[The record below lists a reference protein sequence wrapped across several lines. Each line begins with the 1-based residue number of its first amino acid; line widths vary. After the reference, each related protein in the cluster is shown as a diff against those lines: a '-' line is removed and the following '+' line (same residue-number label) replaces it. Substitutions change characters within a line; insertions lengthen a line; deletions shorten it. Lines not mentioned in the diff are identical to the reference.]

1 MSTKR
6 SFVLAALVFV
16 LAASVA
22 ADEGMWPLYSLDKL
36 PLDSLRARGLMLT
49 PEEIYNPK
57 GGGIA
62 DAVVQVGATGSF
74 VSPDGLILTNHHVA
88 FGAIQQQSTVE
99 QNYLR
104 DGLYAAS
111 RDQEPQA
118 IGYKASVTLG
128 MEDVSTR
135 VLAAVTDKMKDL
147 ERYKAIDQEIKKI
160 VKECETGRDVK
171 CRVATMFDGKQ
182 YVKYTFLEIRDVRIV
197 YVPPDAIGK
206 YGGEIDN
213 WIWPRHTGDFSFLR
227 AYVSPSGK
235 PADYAKENVPFNSKV
250 YLPISAAGIHEHD
263 FAMTIGFPG
272 STDRYI
278 SSFELENAINFS
290 YPNSIRNA
298 EDQIKIMTDAGAKD
312 SAIALRLAS
321 DVASLNNRLKKNYG
335 TVEGLAHSHVLDRKQ
350 NDERGLIA
358 FLAQNPALNKKYGK
372 VLPELDSLYRADK
385 KNQIRDYALGQL
397 VWGSD
402 YLRMANTI
410 YRWSV
415 ERAKPDLQRERGFMN
430 RDTLTAKERLKNAQI
445 NLVPSVD
452 KEILKYFLRKALA
465 VPADQ
470 KIAEIEKLFP
480 ATTRDEKDK
489 QVDRFVEDT
498 YAKTSVGTVEQRLRM
513 FAMSK
518 VELEKLHDPLID
530 LAATIYPLLEQ
541 MRERDKAFS
550 GAQTRLS
557 PKLVQAFSDWKK
569 DKMYPDA
576 NGTMRLSYGEVL
588 GYSPSDAIAYNYHT
602 DLTGEMDK
610 ETGSDPFTIPDQLK
624 RTYSLK
630 DFGNYSDAHDSEMP
644 VNFLTTNDITGGN
657 SGSPV
662 INGKGELIGIAFDG
676 NYEAVACDYL
686 FDATID
692 RTISVDVRYILFIID
707 KVYHLDGLLKEMTVR
722 HGSDSP

>member
-1 MSTKR
+1 MSTMR
-6 SFVLAALVFV
+6 SFVLAALVFI
-16 LAASVA
+16 LAAGAA

-36 PLDSLRARGLMLT
+36 PFDSLRAQGLMLK

-104 DGLYAAS
+104 DGFYAAA

-118 IGYKASVTLG
+118 IGYKVSVTLG
-128 MEDVSTR
+128 MEDISAR
-135 VLAAVTDKMKDL
+135 VLGVVTDKMKDI

-160 VKECETGRDVK
+160 IRECESGRDVK
-171 CRVATMFDGKQ
+171 CRVATMFPGKQ

-197 YVPPDAIGK
+197 YVPPDAIGN
-206 YGGEIDN
+206 YGGDIDN
-213 WIWPRHTGDFSFLR
+213 WMWPRHTGDFSFLR

-250 YLPISAAGIHEHD
+250 FLPISAAGIKEHD

-278 SSFELENAINFS
+278 SSFELEDAISFS
-290 YPNSIRNA
+290 YPSSIRNA
-298 EDQIKIMTDAGAKD
+298 EDQIKIMTEAGAKD

-321 DVASLNNRLKKNYG
+321 DMASLNNRLKKSYG
-335 TVEGLAHSHVLDRKQ
+335 VVEGLARSHVLDRKQ
-350 NDERGLIA
+350 TDERGLIA
-358 FLAQNPALNKKYGK
+358 FLAANPALNKKYGK

-385 KNQIRDYALGQL
+385 KNQVRDYALGQL

-415 ERAKPDLQRERGFMN
+415 ERAKPDLERERGYMN
-430 RDTLTAKERLKNAQI
+430 RDTLTAKERLTNAQI

-452 KEILKYFLRKALA
+452 KEIFKYLLRKALT
-465 VPADQ
+465 VPASQ

-480 ATTRDEKDK
+480 APGGNERNKE
-489 QVDRFVEDT
+489 VDAFVEDAF
-498 YAKTSVGTVEQRLRM
+498 AKTSVGSIEERLRM

-518 VELEKLHDPLID
+518 SELEQLHDPIID
-530 LAATIYPLLEQ
+530 LAAT
-541 MRERDKAFS
+541 
-550 GAQTRLS
+550 
-557 PKLVQAFSDWKK
+557 
-569 DKMYPDA
+569 
-576 NGTMRLSYGEVL
+576 
-588 GYSPSDAIAYNYHT
+588 
-602 DLTGEMDK
+602 
-610 ETGSDPFTIPDQLK
+610 
-624 RTYSLK
+624 
-630 DFGNYSDAHDSEMP
+630 
-644 VNFLTTNDITGGN
+644 
-657 SGSPV
+657 
-662 INGKGELIGIAFDG
+662 
-676 NYEAVACDYL
+676 
-686 FDATID
+686 
-692 RTISVDVRYILFIID
+692 
-707 KVYHLDGLLKEMTVR
+707 
-722 HGSDSP
+722 

>member
-1 MSTKR
+1 MSAIR
-6 SFVLAALVFV
+6 SFVLVVLVFT
-16 LAASVA
+16 LAAGAA

-36 PLDSLRARGLMLT
+36 PFDSLRARGLMLT
-49 PEEIYNPK
+49 PDQIYSPK

-104 DGLYAAS
+104 DGFYAAA
-111 RDQEPQA
+111 RGQEPEA

-128 MEDVSTR
+128 IEDVSAR
-135 VLAAVTDKMKDL
+135 VLAVVTDKIKDID
-147 ERYKAIDQEIKKI
+147 RYKAIDQEIKKI

-227 AYVSPSGK
+227 AYVSPDGK

-250 YLPISAAGIHEHD
+250 FLPISTGGIQEHD

-272 STDRYI
+272 GTDRYI
-278 SSFELENAINFS
+278 SSFELENAISFS

-298 EDQIKIMTDAGAKD
+298 EDQIRIMTEAGARD

-335 TVEGLAHSHVLDRKQ
+335 VVEGLARSHVLDRKQ
-350 NDERGLIA
+350 SDERGLIA
-358 FLAQNPALNKKYGK
+358 FLAANPPLNKKFGK

-385 KNQIRDYALGQL
+385 KSQRRDYALGQL

-402 YLRMANTI
+402 YARMANTI
-410 YRWSV
+410 YRWAV
-415 ERAKPDLQRERGFMN
+415 ERAKPDLERERGFMN

-452 KEILKYFLRKALA
+452 KEILKYFLRKTLA
-465 VPADQ
+465 VPAGQ
-470 KIAEIEKLFP
+470 KIDAIEKLFP
-480 ATTRDEKDK
+480 GASSDERDK
-489 QVDRFVEDT
+489 QVDRWVEDA
-498 YAKTSVGTVEQRLRM
+498 YAKTLVGSAEERLRM

-518 VELEKLHDPLID
+518 NELEQLHDPLID
-530 LAATIYPLLEQ
+530 LAAAIHPLMEQ

-550 GAQTRLS
+550 GAQTRLA
-557 PKLVQAFSDWKK
+557 PKLVQAFSEWKK

-576 NGTMRLSYGEVL
+576 NGTMRLSYGEVA
-588 GYSPSDAIAYNYHT
+588 GYAPRDAVAYTYHT

-610 ETGSDPFTIPDQLK
+610 ETGSDPFIIPDPLK
-624 RTYSLK
+624 RAYSLK
-630 DFGNYSDAHDSEMP
+630 DFGKYVDTHDSEMP

-662 INGKGELIGIAFDG
+662 INGKGELIGVAFDG

-686 FDATID
+686 FDAAID
-692 RTISVDVRYILFIID
+692 RTISVDIRYILFIID

-722 HGSDSP
+722 